1 MTLTQESRAVDL
13 QIRWAEL
20 ALESAQLQ
28 YDITASELSSGVLTE
43 SEQQDFFMEAE
54 EAAKK
59 SKNVVIRAIQK
70 VIEFIKNIAA
80 KIAAA
85 FSEKKVKADV
95 KAIEEV
101 QNDPEVKNAKVE
113 VPDWKDAENN
123 VREYEKAVDDA
134 EKKLK
139 AGKITQE
146 DLDKIKD
153 AKEKCN
159 TKKKIVVGA
168 AATAIALGGTVLA
181 YKKRTDYYI
190 KNLEKQFADAN
201 ENYLNASTDDEQ
213 EDASNMIRKTRIA
226 KDAWSGLKTSDQMVK
241 MSKIDATNARAK
253 LEAIYTAILGACTKK
268 VMTIKSKFNGGKSKS
283 DDASSTETA
292 AD

>member
-43 SEQQDFFMEAE
+43 SEKQDFFMEAE

-59 SKNVVIRAIQK
+59 SKSIVIRAIQK
-70 VIEFIKNIAA
+70 VIEFIKSIAA

-113 VPDWKDAENN
+113 VPDWKDAEKN
-123 VREYEKAVDDA
+123 VEEYEKAIDDA
-134 EKKLK
+134 EKKAK
-139 AGKITQE
+139 SGKITQE

-153 AKEKCN
+153 AKEKCSI
-159 TKKKIVVGA
+159 KKKVVVGA
-168 AATAIALGGTVLA
+168 AATALALGGTICARNKLLDMTVDKLNKSRDE
-181 YKKRTDYYI
+181 YMKE
-190 KNLEKQFADAN
+190 LED
-201 ENYLNASTDDEQ
+201 
-213 EDASNMIRKTRIA
+213 
-226 KDAWSGLKTSDQMVK
+226 TSDWGVRQNDTEMINHIDKWIQTVR
-241 MSKIDATNARAK
+241 MSKVDAANIRAK
-253 LEAIYTAILGACTKK
+253 LVALRASVFGKCSNAVKAAKNKK
-268 VMTIKSKFNGGKSKS
+268 GGKSMP
-283 DDASSTETA
+283 DDASSAETA
-292 AD
+292 SD

>member
-13 QIRWAEL
+13 QLRWAEL

-70 VIEFIKNIAA
+70 VIDFIKSIAA

-85 FSEKKVKADV
+85 FSEKKVKADI

-101 QNDPEVKNAKVE
+101 QNDPEVKNVKVE

-123 VREYEKAVDDA
+123 VKEYEKAVSDA

-159 TKKKIVVGA
+159 TKKKVIVGA

-181 YKKRTDYYI
+181 YKKRTDAYVD
-190 KNLEKQFADAN
+190 NLNKLKSDAMWGD
-201 ENYLNASTDDEQ
+201 SK
-213 EDASNMIRKTRIA
+213 EDADTIDKVDAELRQA
-226 KDAWSGLKTSDQMVK
+226 KDHGAMIHMFKV
-241 MSKIDATNARAK
+241 DATNARAK

-268 VMTIKSKFNGGKSKS
+268 VMTIRSKFNDGKSKS